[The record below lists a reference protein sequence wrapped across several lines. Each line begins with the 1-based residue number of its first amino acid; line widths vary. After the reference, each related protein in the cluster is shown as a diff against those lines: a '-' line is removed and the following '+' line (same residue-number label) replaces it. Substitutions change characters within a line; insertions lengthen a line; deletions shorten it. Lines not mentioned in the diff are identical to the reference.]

1 MGKICDYIIEKSNK
15 KILMISSIV
24 FIFFMIV
31 VLPKVS
37 VYTEEVTG
45 SSNSPDTSLIYNS
58 DDLFKIASDYGE
70 EGRDAYILLRF
81 TFDLVWPIVY
91 FMFLAS
97 LIGVMIKRLQLKE
110 KYRYLIL
117 LPVFGLVFD
126 YLENITSV
134 IVMYK
139 YPTEMLFFANVA
151 PYMTFLKW
159 IFIGVSF
166 ISVLVL
172 LIMSLIKMNS

>member
-1 MGKICDYIIEKSNK
+1 MSKICDYIVEKSNK
-15 KILMISSIV
+15 KILIISTIIFV
-24 FIFFMIV
+24 FFMIV

-45 SSNSPDTSLIYNS
+45 SSNSPDTSLIYSS

-70 EGRDAYILLRF
+70 EGRDAYIFLRC
-81 TFDLVWPIVY
+81 TFDVVWPIVY

-97 LIGVMIKRLQLKE
+97 LMGVLIKKLQLKE
-110 KYRYLIL
+110 TYKYLII
-117 LPVFGLVFD
+117 LPVFSILFD
-126 YLENITSV
+126 YFENITSV

-139 YPTEMLFFANVA
+139 YPTEMLFFANIT
-151 PYMTFLKW
+151 PYMTLLKW

-166 ISVLVL
+166 IIIVILI
-172 LIMSLIKMNS
+172 IMSLIKKD